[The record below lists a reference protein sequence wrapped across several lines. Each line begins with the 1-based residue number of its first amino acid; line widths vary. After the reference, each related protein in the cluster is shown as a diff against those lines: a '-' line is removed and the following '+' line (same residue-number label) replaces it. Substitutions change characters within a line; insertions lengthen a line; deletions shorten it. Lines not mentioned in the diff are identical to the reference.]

1 MSDNTAWTL
10 RTGPIPGA
18 IGRIVDLHA
27 RYYHRLA
34 GFGLAFETKVA
45 RELCDFCERFDAQ
58 RDGMWLAMDGEVI
71 EAAITIDG
79 LHGRDG
85 GAHLRWFIASDRARG
100 SGVGGALMRQAMQFC
115 EAQDYRHVYLW
126 TFEGLDAARSLYE
139 RYGFQLV
146 HQSRGTQWGT
156 EVNEQR
162 FDRVR

>member
-1 MSDNTAWTL
+1 
-10 RTGPIPGA
+10 
-18 IGRIVDLHA
+18 
-27 RYYHRLA
+27 
-34 GFGLAFETKVA
+34 
-45 RELCDFCERFDAQ
+45 
-58 RDGMWLAMDGEVI
+58 
-71 EAAITIDG
+71 
-79 LHGRDG
+79 
-85 GAHLRWFIASDRARG
+85 
-100 SGVGGALMRQAMQFC
+100 MRQAMQFC